1 MSFGPARE
9 SALLVYVTAIIA
21 LMLSVLPL
29 PQLLSI
35 VWPQLLVLVIIYW
48 STMTPRAGG
57 ILVAFLAGL
66 CLDVFH
72 GTQLGQHSL
81 ALSLVAYLA
90 IRLHLLTRAKPIF
103 EQAVFVL
110 IAMLVYE
117 LLLWAI
123 DGWSG
128 GKGTSDWTRWIPTV
142 TSALTWP
149 LIVGLLGRLH
159 SPR

>member
-1 MSFGPARE
+1 MFAGARE
-9 SALLVYVTAIIA
+9 STLLVYVTALVA

-35 VWPQLLVLVIIYW
+35 IWPNLLVLVVLYW

-57 ILVAFLAGL
+57 MLVGFLAGL
-66 CLDVFH
+66 TLDLLN
-72 GTQLGQHSL
+72 GSQLGQH
-81 ALSLVAYLA
+81 AFAMSLVTYLA

-110 IAMLVYE
+110 IALFVYE
-117 LLLWAI
+117 ATLWTI
-123 DGWSG
+123 DGFSSHHTG
-128 GKGTSDWTRWIPTV
+128 SWTRWVHIA
-142 TSALTWP
+142 SGAALWP
-149 LIVGLLGRLH
+149 VIVGLLGRLH